1 MKIVIVYFFILFS
14 ANQFSQSGEIIYEAE
29 LLMKEDSSN
38 DSKKAK
44 QNADFEVIMK
54 NQKKVT
60 YKLIFNKNESIFKKE
75 EKLIIDEPKLNLVKI
90 LVGNGLFYTNTFL
103 KKTLNKTEFSGK
115 EFLIEVP
122 QFNWKLTQ
130 ESKKIGQYICFKATT
145 SKEID
150 TRRGKST
157 KKISAWYTLQI
168 PFNFG
173 PKDYNGLPGLILEL
187 QEDSLLFNV
196 KKISLFP
203 DKKTE
208 IVKPEK
214 GEKVTQKEY
223 DSIVKKIILK
233 HRRYKQ

>member
-60 YKLIFNKNESIFKKE
+60 YKLLFNKNESIFKKE

-115 EFLIEVP
+115 EFLIEVQP
-122 QFNWKLTQ
+122 FQWKLTQ
-130 ESKKIGQYICFKATT
+130 ESKNIGQYICFKATT

-157 KKISAWYTLQI
+157 KNITAWYTLQI

-196 KKISLFP
+196 KKISIFP